1 MTKISQCYLVYIK
14 IEVNVESETLHITG
28 ATPVQTYATSV
39 AYETKAETVGRVP
52 QWPGVG

>member
-28 ATPVQTYATSV
+28 ATPVQTYASSV